1 MPTRTHPRQKPPA
14 PLAAGTRVSN
24 IHDVAQI
31 ELDALRTRS
40 LIERITER
48 VTALASTSVFIFG
61 HLLWFFVWILLN
73 TASRWKFDPYPFSFL
88 TLVVSLEAIV
98 LTGFVLRDQMHMSL
112 VSDRRAHL
120 DLQVNLLAEQELTAI
135 LTVMCSMASHVGMDL
150 HATHPELHTLL
161 QPTDVR
167 ELSDEINRALDSAPD
182 KAGARSFGS

>member
-1 MPTRTHPRQKPPA
+1 
-14 PLAAGTRVSN
+14 VSN

-31 ELDALRTRS
+31 ELDSLRARS

-48 VTALASTSVFIFG
+48 VTTWASTSVFIFG
-61 HLLWFFVWILLN
+61 HLLWFLMWILLN
-73 TASRWKFDPYPFSFL
+73 TISRWKFDPYPFSFL

-135 LTVMCSMASHVGMDL
+135 LTVLCSMASHVGMDP
-150 HATHPELHTLL
+150 HATHPELGALL
-161 QPTDVR
+161 QRTDVR
-167 ELSDEINRALDSAPD
+167 ALSDEINRELDSAAD
-182 KAGARSFGS
+182 AGTAS